1 MQGLGLIVI
10 LFFFGVAGGVVG
22 RIKGSSFVMWFLV
35 SFCVPFI
42 GLLCAVLYR
51 YENRELRRQCPGC
64 GRALQLYDAVCV
76 ICGEELDFPSTAIAS
91 EFQMRSRPR
100 RPEPAEPAA

>member
-10 LFFFGVAGGVVG
+10 LFFFGLAGGIVG

-35 SFCVPFI
+35 SFCIPFI
-42 GLLCAVLYR
+42 GLACAVLYR

-64 GRALQLYDAVCV
+64 GRALMLYDTVCV
-76 ICGEELDFPSTAIAS
+76 MCGEELDFPDVALAPSNRAY
-91 EFQMRSRPR
+91 RPD
-100 RPEPAEPAA
+100 AQV